1 MKTGTEKNKSIL
13 LVDDIELF
21 LELER
26 TFFHREGFELLVAVE
41 PQEIMQLVTRQQ
53 PDLVFIDM
61 DAADV
66 RGDEICR
73 WMKRDEG
80 LRLIPVIMVV
90 EAGDGEAESLCRQAG
105 CDAVIHR
112 PVRRHQL
119 LSAART
125 FLDLVDRQQSR
136 VSTRVPVDFAISERQ
151 LKTHYTVNLSP
162 GGLFVETDEE
172 LPVDTRLSLQVRFP
186 SSGRGVTCQGRVAWT
201 NSAKNGR
208 KQTHLPAGMG
218 IEFAQLD
225 IEQLTLLK
233 GFLAAGAA

>member
-1 MKTGTEKNKSIL
+1 MNREKSQSIL

-26 TFFHREGFELLVAVE
+26 TFFHREGFDLLVAVE
-41 PQEIMQLVTRQQ
+41 PQEIMQLVTRHQ

-61 DAADV
+61 DAADI

-73 WMKRDEG
+73 WMKQDAG

-90 EAGDGEAESLCRQAG
+90 EAGDSEAESLCRQAG
-105 CDAVIHR
+105 CDALIHR

-136 VSTRVPVDFAISERQ
+136 VPTRLPVDFATTGRQ
-151 LKTHYTVNLSP
+151 LTTHYTVNLSP
-162 GGLFVETDEE
+162 GGLFLETDDV
-172 LPVDTRLSLQVRFP
+172 LPVDTHLALQVRFP
-186 SSGRGVTCQGRVAWT
+186 SSGRSLTCQGRVAWL
-201 NSAKNGR
+201 NSPTKGR
-208 KQTHLPAGMG
+208 KKAHLPAGMG
-218 IEFAQLD
+218 IEFAQLAS
-225 IEQLTLLK
+225 EQLTLIK